1 MSEISSETEGYIFIN
16 ITKKKNFITDIEMVL
31 VSIAKQ
37 CVQEELR
44 GENGEDY
51 LWIELTET
59 CHRRYLSFSK

>member
-1 MSEISSETEGYIFIN
+1 ML
-16 ITKKKNFITDIEMVL
+16 L

-51 LWIELTET
+51 LWIDRDMSSSIFILFEVMEFFDSSYENNIYQGKNIHQL
-59 CHRRYLSFSK
+59 